1 MDIYTGRLGALVM
14 HAERLGRRK
23 REGTSGRE
31 NGVSKVGKCGA
42 KDGAPRVQDTGQV
55 SSDGGGKNGKGPPS
69 GSSRQNE
76 DLVGGGPRVL
86 REHRV
91 GGL

>member
-1 MDIYTGRLGALVM
+1 MQRDWGGGRQKG
-14 HAERLGRRK
+14 HP
-23 REGTSGRE
+23 GRE

-42 KDGAPRVQDTGQV
+42 RDGAPKVQDTGQV